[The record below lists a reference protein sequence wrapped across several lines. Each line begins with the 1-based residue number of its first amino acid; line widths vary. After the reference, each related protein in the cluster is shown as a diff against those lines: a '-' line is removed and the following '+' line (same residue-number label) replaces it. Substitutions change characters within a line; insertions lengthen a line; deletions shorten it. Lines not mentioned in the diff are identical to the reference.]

1 MAAGEDKSKYTH
13 YSLGQER
20 GRERISCL
28 YASDRPQK
36 GNIPTNIVQC
46 LQLDHVTSRRQPK
59 LYREHYV
66 NNGLTS
72 AKYLY
77 SQNVIG
83 HTGCINAVNFS
94 NTGEELL
101 VSGMAMC
108 HAAPALHL
116 TPSHTC
122 TAGGDDEKV
131 RLWRV
136 SEIVRGEHH
145 SVPMETEHTS
155 NIFTATFSCDNTYI
169 YSGGRCVPLYMVGG
183 TGNDVIL
190 IKLCTQVMMET

>member
-1 MAAGEDKSKYTH
+1 MATGEDKSKYTH

-46 LQLDHVTSRRQPK
+46 LQLDHVTSRRQPT

-77 SQNVIG
+77 SQNVTG

-94 NTGEELL
+94 NAGEELL
-101 VSGMAMC
+101 VSGMLYGALG
-108 HAAPALHL
+108 LHL

-169 YSGGRCVPLYMVGG
+169 YSGGGCVHVHGG
-183 TGNDVIL
+183 W
-190 IKLCTQVMMET
+190 QRE

>member
-1 MAAGEDKSKYTH
+1 MAATVSRRRECTWPSLVHPEKVIRVGLHPKVDSRETPTLLCWRALNRINNQTIICGVHLQMATGEDKSKYTY

-46 LQLDHVTSRRQPK
+46 LQLDHVTSRRQSK

-101 VSGMAMC
+101 VSGMAML

-116 TPSHTC
+116 THVHC
-122 TAGGDDEKV
+122 
-131 RLWRV
+131 RR
-136 SEIVRGEHH
+136 R
-145 SVPMETEHTS
+145 
-155 NIFTATFSCDNTYI
+155 
-169 YSGGRCVPLYMVGG
+169 
-183 TGNDVIL
+183 
-190 IKLCTQVMMET
+190 